1 MATQEFVLTEEMRQ
15 EAIGVQGVP
24 RVVPVAKGDIVRFA
38 EAIEDQNILWNDE
51 SVARKSRYG
60 GLIASPT
67 FLRSMRP
74 ERPAIPFDIPFTR
87 LLDAGSHWEYSQ
99 LVRPG
104 DCITAIACIENISQ
118 RMGKL
123 GPMLFVLNAITYS
136 NQFSEIVA
144 IERNSL
150 IRY

>member
-24 RVVPVAKGDIVRFA
+24 RVVQVAKGDIVRFA
-38 EAIEDQNILWNDE
+38 EAIEDQNVLWNDE

-74 ERPAIPFDIPFTR
+74 ERPTIPFDIPFTR
-87 LLDAGSHWEYSQ
+87 LLDAGSHWEYSE

-118 RMGKL
+118 RVGKL